1 LHSENY
7 QNDYKLH
14 AVALSYVVVMPR
26 LPLIEDLTTGPL
38 PPGSQVLV
46 EYDPASQWY
55 NASLTITAGWLRSG
69 GSATYVSFVQPLVDV
84 RSQLRRLGVETNRL
98 EEEENLE
105 FIDYY
110 TATLGQK
117 YKEPSP
123 ESSLKVADISISI
136 SKWMQEPPAPGHIF
150 IADDESTFGR
160 FNDEKAWIELEL
172 TRLIPSGRMRKITAI
187 TGVMIGVHSD
197 WAYKRFEG
205 ASEGIVDFKLEEQEG
220 RTRNIMRIR
229 NMRNVG
235 FDSKWHPLKMDDNFE
250 ITLEK

>member
-1 LHSENY
+1 
-7 QNDYKLH
+7 
-14 AVALSYVVVMPR
+14 MPR

-55 NASLTITAGWLRSG
+55 NASLTITAGWLRTG
-69 GSATYVSFVQPLVDV
+69 GTASYVAFAQPVEDV
-84 RSQLRRLGVETNRL
+84 RSQFKRLGVDTDKL
-98 EEEENLE
+98 EKEEILGI
-105 FIDYY
+105 IDYY

-117 YKEPSP
+117 SKDPGS

-136 SKWMQEPPAPGHIF
+136 SKWMQEAPAPGHLI
-150 IADDESTFGR
+150 ISDDESTFGR

-172 TRLIPSGRMRKITAI
+172 TRLIPGGRMRKVTAI
-187 TGVMIGVHSD
+187 AAVMIGVHSE

-205 ASEGIVDFKLEEQEG
+205 ASDGIVDFKLEEREG
-220 RTRNIMRIR
+220 RTRTIMRIR

-235 FDSKWHPLKMDDNFE
+235 FDSQWHPLKINDNFE
-250 ITLEK
+250 IILEK